1 MSADI
6 FRCHSWEW
14 EGLCTQWV
22 EARAAYYTSYN
33 HRTGSMRHTVGRSE
47 QAANAL
53 RRSQAAAPVLYGVS
67 GVSLLPRSPAVLG
80 VENHGKRPQ
89 MKPLFPSKGAWL
101 VSLPWPQSLFTCT
114 LSPPC
119 PQTFH
124 FTEEPFMGHLPV
136 ERSGFW
142 PECFPWTEDPNKKK
156 QKH

>member
-89 MKPLFPSKGAWL
+89 MKPVSFQGGLASVPSMASVTVYL
-101 VSLPWPQSLFTCT
+101 YSVTPLPPNLSL
-114 LSPPC
+114 
-119 PQTFH
+119 H
-124 FTEEPFMGHLPV
+124 
-136 ERSGFW
+136 
-142 PECFPWTEDPNKKK
+142 
-156 QKH
+156 